1 MAEDRNDLTEHIE
14 EQVGI
19 EDEKFEE
26 DRKADEPVDIE
37 DEKSEE
43 DLKADEPVDVED
55 EKSEEDLKADEPV
68 GVEDEKSEEDLKA
81 DEPEVAQE
89 ETAQPE
95 EEPISDPVVE
105 PETAGQGAE
114 TSEAGKEEDF
124 MEMYE
129 ESFRRVEEGQVVQGR
144 IIQVDKEFALVD
156 IGYKSEGQVPISEV
170 TKPDGVIEVE
180 VGDTIDVMVERW
192 DDEDGV
198 VLLSKEKASKIKVW
212 EDIKKAY
219 EEDQVVQGVITNRVK
234 GGLSVDIGVPAFLPG
249 SQVGLRP
256 VRDLD
261 QMVGETFEFKV
272 LKYNRKRSNIV
283 LSRRVILEKER
294 ESRRA
299 ETLATIHEDKVIR
312 GVVKNITEYGAFI
325 DLGGID
331 GLLHITDMSWGRI
344 GHPSEMFSV
353 ADELEVKVL
362 NLDLERERVSLGLKQ
377 LVPDPWTTAEEK
389 YPIASHVNGKVV
401 SFTDYGAFVELEK
414 GIEGLIHVSEMSWTK
429 KIRHPSKVVSVGE
442 TVEAVVLNI
451 SAENRRISLGMKQV
465 VANPWDVVSDKYPVG
480 TTIEGKI
487 KNITDFGL
495 FIGIDEGIDGLVHIS
510 DISWTKRIKHPS
522 ELFKK
527 GDVVQAIVLNIDK
540 ENERFS
546 LGIKQLQ
553 KDPWETIPE
562 RYGVGDKITGTI
574 TNVTDFGLFVELEE
588 GIEGLAHVSEVSTEK
603 IKTPVGR
610 FQVGDILSAKVI
622 NINPKERRIGLSI
635 KQLERDE
642 EHDLVVNY
650 LSNYQ
655 GSQSSLGEL
664 LKDNLKER
672 SPDEEPVDQEVVD
685 EKPPDEEP
693 VDQEVVDEKPPDE
706 EPVDQEVVDEKPPD
720 EELIDLK
727 VASQEPADEAAGD
740 EESADQES
748 PDQDMEGQVSETPV
762 DEVEDEDTPEV
773 TTDDV
778 TEQASLDETE
788 EAVGPSIQEP
798 VEPETVEEETDKE
811 V

>member
-1 MAEDRNDLTEHIE
+1 MEHDKNNVTELLGEQLQAE
-14 EQVGI
+14 
-19 EDEKFEE
+19 EK
-26 DRKADEPVDIE
+26 KADQDDNAESSKLLE
-37 DEKSEE
+37 
-43 DLKADEPVDVED
+43 
-55 EKSEEDLKADEPV
+55 
-68 GVEDEKSEEDLKA
+68 G
-81 DEPEVAQE
+81 E
-89 ETAQPE
+89 ETAEVE
-95 EEPISDPVVE
+95 EKPSNGAQGEPGV
-105 PETAGQGAE
+105 AKQGAE
-114 TSEAGKEEDF
+114 ASVDVKEDL

-129 ESFRRVEEGQVVQGR
+129 ESFKRVEEGQVVHGR
-144 IIQVDKEFALVD
+144 IVQINKEFVLVD

-170 TKPDGVIEVE
+170 TMPDGTINAN
-180 VGDTIDVMVERW
+180 VGDTIDIMVERW
-192 DDEDGV
+192 DDDDGV

-219 EEDQVVQGVITNRVK
+219 EEDGVVNGVITSRVK

-249 SQVGLRP
+249 SQVALRP

-261 QMVGETFEFKV
+261 QLVGESFEFKV

-283 LSRRVILEKER
+283 LSRRVILEKQR
-294 ESRRA
+294 ETRRA
-299 ETLATIHEDKVIR
+299 ETLATIHEGKVIT

-344 GHPSEMFSV
+344 GHPSEIFSLG
-353 ADELEVKVL
+353 DEVTVKVL

-389 YPIASHVNGKVV
+389 YPIASHVRGKVV
-401 SFTDYGAFVELEK
+401 SFTDYGAFIELEK

-465 VANPWDVVSDKYPVG
+465 VPNPWDVVSEKYPVG

-522 ELFKK
+522 ELYKK
-527 GDVVQAIVLNIDK
+527 GDTVQAIVLNIDK
-540 ENERFS
+540 DNERFS
-546 LGIKQLQ
+546 LGVKQLQ

-562 RYGVGDKITGTI
+562 RYEAGDKITGTI

-588 GIEGLAHVSEVSTEK
+588 GIEGLVHVSEVSREK
-603 IKTPVGR
+603 IKTPVGK
-610 FQVGDILSAKVI
+610 FQIGDIVSANVI

-635 KQLERDE
+635 KQLEVDE

-650 LSNYQ
+650 LNSYK
-655 GSQSSLGEL
+655 GSQSSLGEF
-664 LKDNLKER
+664 LKEKT
-672 SPDEEPVDQEVVD
+672 VN
-685 EKPPDEEP
+685 
-693 VDQEVVDEKPPDE
+693 
-706 EPVDQEVVDEKPPD
+706 
-720 EELIDLK
+720 
-727 VASQEPADEAAGD
+727 QEPAEEA
-740 EESADQES
+740 
-748 PDQDMEGQVSETPV
+748 SETK
-762 DEVEDEDTPEV
+762 VEDSEAEDGSEV
-773 TTDDV
+773 TMEDK
-778 TEQASLDETE
+778 TEEKPSDETSE
-788 EAVGPSIQEP
+788 TTDPDTQEP
-798 VEPETVEEETDKE
+798 VESEEGQEGTDKE
-811 V
+811 A